1 MARAKKGT
9 ITIDSRN
16 GILRLRLPRTWFN
29 GKLKWFNLHLPDTPQ
44 NRLIAEAK
52 VGIMQSDYIYE
63 RFDFTLEKYR
73 FESAPEQP
81 VLSLVEV
88 FTQYIEFKQKVLA
101 RSSMKNL
108 ITVHYKLSEMPENV
122 LNSPK
127 NVKSWLLEH
136 NTQDAARRSMNQII
150 ACCDW
155 AIEQELI
162 ENNPFKELKR
172 IKFISKEED
181 PDPFTIEE
189 REIIINAFEKFDRHY
204 LNFVKFLFFTGCRPS
219 EAAGLKWENVDL
231 LNGNII
237 FLEAT
242 VEGHRKDD
250 TKTHKK
256 RLFPINQQLKEILE
270 NQPNLME
277 TVFFSEKKKD
287 INLNNFAR
295 RDWND
300 IFKQIPVRKRGCYHC
315 RHTFITLCL
324 DNGISIQ
331 QVAKWVGNTPQMI
344 LKHYAGLLGRS
355 DVPIL

>member
-81 VLSLVEV
+81 VLSLIEV
-88 FTQYIEFKQKVLA
+88 FAQYVEFKQKVLA

-108 ITVHYKLSEMPENV
+108 ITVHHKLSEMPENV

-162 ENNPFKELKR
+162 ENNPFKDLKR

-242 VEGHRKDD
+242 VEGFRKDD

-256 RLFPINQQLKEILE
+256 RLFPINQQLKEIL
-270 NQPNLME
+270 QSQSKIMQ